1 MIVGTWKRTLFGEI
15 CLCFLPRSATSLEKS
30 LSFSH
35 KRTDERGT
43 EKARETTGKDPAA
56 MFFSVGSRFNG
67 GGAGWE
73 KEDEEGVAVSITVR
87 STRLT

>member
-1 MIVGTWKRTLFGEI
+1 M
-15 CLCFLPRSATSLEKS
+15 FLAEERDLSLEKS
-30 LSFSH
+30 LFLFRISG
-35 KRTDERGT
+35 RTSEEA

-56 MFFSVGSRFNG
+56 MFSSVGSRFNG